1 MPTRSPHTDLAEI
14 RPRCRSSRGA
24 YALVIALTMLAC
36 GGDPTDLGGDGPTPE
51 DFAILFVGNSLTYS
65 NDLPTMLQ
73 GLFDLGGA
81 GPLVV
86 HVLAYPNYALS
97 DHWADG
103 VAQSLMRN
111 HPWDHVVLQ
120 QGPSAT
126 EGRPSL
132 LEYAGIFATEIRK
145 ANAVPALFMVWPS
158 AQRAFDFDG
167 VLDSYRTAAEQA
179 DGLFFP
185 AGEAWRVAWD
195 LDPDVAL
202 YGPDGFHPSVY
213 GTYVAALVMYEQL
226 SGRDP
231 RDLPARI
238 PNGGSGI
245 ALDPAL
251 AATLQEAAA
260 EANRRHART
269 VSGT

>member
-1 MPTRSPHTDLAEI
+1 MPTRSPHTDFAVI
-14 RPRCRSSRGA
+14 RPRRRLSRGMHA
-24 YALVIALTMLAC
+24 GLTVLVTLAC
-36 GGDPTDLGGDGPTPE
+36 GSAPTDPDWEGPTPE
-51 DFAILFVGNSLTYS
+51 DFAVLFVGNSLTYS
-65 NDLPTMLQ
+65 NDLPRMLQ

-81 GPLVV
+81 GPLVA

-103 VAQSLMRN
+103 VAQGLIQN
-111 HPWDHVVLQ
+111 HPWDYVVLQ

-132 LEYAGIFATEIRK
+132 LEYAGVFATEIRE

-195 LDPDVAL
+195 LDPDIGL

-251 AATLQEAAA
+251 AATLQEA
-260 EANRRHART
+260 
-269 VSGT
+269 